1 MTPEEIQRT
10 LEQMLGVQREIQE
23 SQLKFQDN
31 LLRVEQNQSRLQ
43 DNLLRLEQSQ
53 SRLTEDISQL
63 TENIS
68 ELTES
73 SRRQDRRI
81 EQLIG
86 YSITGESER
95 LNLEQRVR
103 ILEQKMPEIGRPR
116 KLRRQKWN

>member
-1 MTPEEIQRT
+1 MTPEEIQKT
-10 LEQMLGVQREIQE
+10 LEQMLGVQREIQD
-23 SQLKFQDN
+23 SQLK
-31 LLRVEQNQSRLQ
+31 LQ

-86 YSITGESER
+86 YSITAESER
-95 LNLEQRVR
+95 LDLEQRVR
-103 ILEQKMPEIGRPR
+103 ILER
-116 KLRRQKWN
+116 KFKRLENQEN